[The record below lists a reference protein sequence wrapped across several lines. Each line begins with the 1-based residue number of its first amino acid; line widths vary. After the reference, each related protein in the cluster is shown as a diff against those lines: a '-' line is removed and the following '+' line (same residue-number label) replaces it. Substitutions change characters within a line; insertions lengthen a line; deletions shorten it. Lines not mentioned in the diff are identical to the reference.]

1 MKIMTEKEKMLTG
14 QMYDASDDEL
24 VKDRLNTRK
33 LLREYNFSDPED
45 MENRRRILKELLADT
60 GNVPYI
66 EPPFYCDYGSN
77 IRLGHNVYMNFNC
90 IVLDCN
96 TVEIGDNTFF
106 GPNVQ
111 VYTATHPV
119 RAEERIKG
127 PEMAFPIRIG
137 NNVWVGGS
145 SVILPGVTIG
155 DNSTIAAGSVVTK
168 SIPANVV
175 AGGNPCR
182 VIRELE

>member
-1 MKIMTEKEKMLTG
+1 MKIMTEKEKMLAG

-33 LLREYNFSDPED
+33 LLREYNSSEPED

-60 GNVPYI
+60 DSVPYI